1 MKKEIICGC
10 LSSDHSDA
18 DVEYAYIS
26 DTLRISQYALDV
38 RADVIDQGAD
48 GNCVSQCLF
57 EMIRYR
63 SDQAFEPCQIDR
75 LWVYERRQNKG
86 IQGMTPREGMEIL
99 HRNGIVGLYARISST
114 AAAKSALVA
123 CGPILI
129 VLPAYDFTD
138 QFWAG
143 EGRPVGYHAVTVTEF
158 NSERFVFKNTWGTGW
173 GSYGYGFLSVN
184 DFNKIMESWV
194 ILS

>member
-10 LSSDHSDA
+10 TPSDHSDA
-18 DVEYAYIS
+18 DVEYAYIP
-26 DTLRISQYALDV
+26 DTPRISQYVLDV
-38 RADVIDQGAD
+38 KADVIDQGAD
-48 GNCVSQCLF
+48 GSCVSQCLF

-63 SDQAFEPCQIDR
+63 NDQAFEPCQIDR
-75 LWVYERRQNKG
+75 LWVYERRQNKD

-99 HRNGIVGLYARISST
+99 HRNGIVGLYARIPSA

-143 EGRPVGYHAVTVTEF
+143 EGRPVGYHAVIVTEF
-158 NSERFVFKNTWGTGW
+158 NTERFVFKNTWGTEW
-173 GSYGYGFLSVN
+173 GSYGYGLLPVS